1 VYDAERT
8 AELFCSVVNRWRQ
21 LELLERAQS
30 GLAAS

>member
-21 LELLERAQS
+21 LELFEQAHS
-30 GLAAS
+30 GLDAA